1 MFHLIKYSVIR
12 KVKNFSMLF
21 WPCMFPLILGTLF
34 YFAFGNISE
43 SDFETVQAAFV
54 EENPGDSVFPS
65 FLEEVSKEETLIHVE
80 TMTEKEALQ
89 KLEDQKISG
98 IFYGT
103 ETPYL
108 KVGKNGLAQSIMQS
122 LLEMHSFARRAAA
135 FLLAAVL
142 CVCIPAA
149 AASAATTIGGAD
161 TTLIPAEDENC
172 LSWLFGSKDKITMP
186 YLNIKGQGL
195 KRNVTLDLED
205 CLVGITYTEL
215 GSIGSYVSASAAQ
228 QAWKAQAVAVHSYL
242 EYHKQYG
249 SSTNALIYTP
259 VAQIPASARNA
270 IRKAVQ
276 AVKDEVLVY
285 NGSVCDAVWSASA
298 GYNTQTG
305 VYGTCASLDAW
316 GTDVPYLQSVESP
329 YEEQYHKLLRRVIGK
344 DYTYIEYND
353 SRTGEPYQSADTTHK
368 DLGGFVQYNTL
379 VSNGRSYRYINQ
391 FVSSRYCFDFGTD
404 ASGTPCMTYYGYG
417 HGVGMSQ
424 CGAVGYAA
432 EEGMN
437 YKQILQH
444 YYTGAKIRTS
454 TTRSGGLFGWLAGLF
469 R

>member
-1 MFHLIKYSVIR
+1 M
-12 KVKNFSMLF
+12 
-21 WPCMFPLILGTLF
+21 
-34 YFAFGNISE
+34 
-43 SDFETVQAAFV
+43 
-54 EENPGDSVFPS
+54 
-65 FLEEVSKEETLIHVE
+65 
-80 TMTEKEALQ
+80 
-89 KLEDQKISG
+89 
-98 IFYGT
+98 
-103 ETPYL
+103 
-108 KVGKNGLAQSIMQS
+108 
-122 LLEMHSFARRAAA
+122 
-135 FLLAAVL
+135 
-142 CVCIPAA
+142 
-149 AASAATTIGGAD
+149 
-161 TTLIPAEDENC
+161 
-172 LSWLFGSKDKITMP
+172 
-186 YLNIKGQGL
+186 
-195 KRNVTLDLED
+195 
-205 CLVGITYTEL
+205 
-215 GSIGSYVSASAAQ
+215 
-228 QAWKAQAVAVHSYL
+228 AVHSYL

-249 SSTNALIYTP
+249 SSANALIYTP
-259 VAQIPASARNA
+259 GAQIPASARNA
-270 IRKAVQ
+270 IRKTVQ

-329 YEEQYHKLLRRVIGK
+329 YEEQYHNLLRRVIGK

-391 FVSSRYCFDFGTD
+391 FVSSRYCFDFGAD
-404 ASGTPCMTYYGYG
+404 ANGTPCMTYYGFG

>member
-1 MFHLIKYSVIR
+1 MKHL
-12 KVKNFSMLF
+12 
-21 WPCMFPLILGTLF
+21 
-34 YFAFGNISE
+34 
-43 SDFETVQAAFV
+43 
-54 EENPGDSVFPS
+54 
-65 FLEEVSKEETLIHVE
+65 
-80 TMTEKEALQ
+80 
-89 KLEDQKISG
+89 
-98 IFYGT
+98 
-103 ETPYL
+103 
-108 KVGKNGLAQSIMQS
+108 
-122 LLEMHSFARRAAA
+122 HSFARRAAA

-172 LSWLFGSKDKITMP
+172 LSWLFGSKDKITM
-186 YLNIKGQGL
+186 
-195 KRNVTLDLED
+195 
-205 CLVGITYTEL
+205 
-215 GSIGSYVSASAAQ
+215 
-228 QAWKAQAVAVHSYL
+228 
-242 EYHKQYG
+242 
-249 SSTNALIYTP
+249 
-259 VAQIPASARNA
+259 
-270 IRKAVQ
+270 
-276 AVKDEVLVY
+276 
-285 NGSVCDAVWSASA
+285 
-298 GYNTQTG
+298 
-305 VYGTCASLDAW
+305 
-316 GTDVPYLQSVESP
+316 PYLQSVESP

-444 YYTGAKIRTS
+444 CYTGAKIRTS

>member
-1 MFHLIKYSVIR
+1 MKHL
-12 KVKNFSMLF
+12 
-21 WPCMFPLILGTLF
+21 
-34 YFAFGNISE
+34 
-43 SDFETVQAAFV
+43 
-54 EENPGDSVFPS
+54 
-65 FLEEVSKEETLIHVE
+65 
-80 TMTEKEALQ
+80 
-89 KLEDQKISG
+89 
-98 IFYGT
+98 
-103 ETPYL
+103 
-108 KVGKNGLAQSIMQS
+108 
-122 LLEMHSFARRAAA
+122 HSFARRAAA

-215 GSIGSYVSASAAQ
+215 GSIGSFVSASAAQ

-259 VAQIPASARNA
+259 VDQIPSSARNA

-276 AVKDEVLVY
+276 SVKDEVLVY

-353 SRTGEPYQSADTTHK
+353 SRTGEQFSSFKILSHWRFFCRNAFQNLKQNLPVAFFRDLPFSADDHAVCADVRK
-368 DLGGFVQYNTL
+368 DLSDICGNHIVPSANKRAGF
-379 VSNGRSYRYINQ
+379 RH
-391 FVSSRYCFDFGTD
+391 
-404 ASGTPCMTYYGYG
+404 M
-417 HGVGMSQ
+417 M
-424 CGAVGYAA
+424 
-432 EEGMN
+432 
-437 YKQILQH
+437 
-444 YYTGAKIRTS
+444 
-454 TTRSGGLFGWLAGLF
+454 
-469 R
+469 

>member
-1 MFHLIKYSVIR
+1 
-12 KVKNFSMLF
+12 
-21 WPCMFPLILGTLF
+21 
-34 YFAFGNISE
+34 
-43 SDFETVQAAFV
+43 
-54 EENPGDSVFPS
+54 
-65 FLEEVSKEETLIHVE
+65 
-80 TMTEKEALQ
+80 
-89 KLEDQKISG
+89 
-98 IFYGT
+98 
-103 ETPYL
+103 
-108 KVGKNGLAQSIMQS
+108 
-122 LLEMHSFARRAAA
+122 
-135 FLLAAVL
+135 
-142 CVCIPAA
+142 
-149 AASAATTIGGAD
+149 
-161 TTLIPAEDENC
+161 
-172 LSWLFGSKDKITMP
+172 MP

-228 QAWKAQAVAVHSYL
+228 QAWKAQAVAIHSYL

-259 VAQIPASARNA
+259 VDQIPASARNA

-353 SRTGEPYQSADTTHK
+353 SRTGEPLPERRHHPQGSGRLCAVQHAGVQRTQLPVYQPVRFLPLLLRFRHRCQRHPLHDLLRLWSWRGHEPVRRSGLRRRGGHELQAD
-368 DLGGFVQYNTL
+368 
-379 VSNGRSYRYINQ
+379 
-391 FVSSRYCFDFGTD
+391 
-404 ASGTPCMTYYGYG
+404 P
-417 HGVGMSQ
+417 
-424 CGAVGYAA
+424 AA
-432 EEGMN
+432 LLHRGEDP
-437 YKQILQH
+437 YQH
-444 YYTGAKIRTS
+444 YPQRRTV
-454 TTRSGGLFGWLAGLF
+454 RLAGGIVPLNVF
-469 R
+469 H

>member
-1 MFHLIKYSVIR
+1 M
-12 KVKNFSMLF
+12 
-21 WPCMFPLILGTLF
+21 
-34 YFAFGNISE
+34 
-43 SDFETVQAAFV
+43 
-54 EENPGDSVFPS
+54 
-65 FLEEVSKEETLIHVE
+65 
-80 TMTEKEALQ
+80 
-89 KLEDQKISG
+89 
-98 IFYGT
+98 
-103 ETPYL
+103 
-108 KVGKNGLAQSIMQS
+108 
-122 LLEMHSFARRAAA
+122 
-135 FLLAAVL
+135 
-142 CVCIPAA
+142 
-149 AASAATTIGGAD
+149 
-161 TTLIPAEDENC
+161 
-172 LSWLFGSKDKITMP
+172 
-186 YLNIKGQGL
+186 
-195 KRNVTLDLED
+195 
-205 CLVGITYTEL
+205 GITYTEL

-228 QAWKAQAVAVHSYL
+228 QAWKAQAVAIHSYL

-259 VAQIPASARNA
+259 VDRIPSSARNA

-329 YEEQYHKLLRRVIGK
+329 YEEQYHNLLRRVIGK

-391 FVSSRYCFDFGTD
+391 FISSRYCFDFGTD
-404 ASGTPCMTYYGYG
+404 ASGIPCMTYYGFG

-444 YYTGAKIRTS
+444 YYTGAQIRTR

>member
-1 MFHLIKYSVIR
+1 MSLLHSILLGLVQGVAEFLPISSSGHLAIVEQILG
-12 KVKNFSMLF
+12 VKGAAEVPGFFDVL
-21 WPCMFPLILGTLF
+21 LHLGTLAAVF
-34 YFAFGNISE
+34 VAYWPEIWEMIQEFFRGIS
-43 SDFETVQAAFV
+43 D
-54 EENPGDSVFPS
+54 
-65 FLEEVSKEETLIHVE
+65 LIH
-80 TMTEKEALQ
+80 
-89 KLEDQKISG
+89 
-98 IFYGT
+98 GT
-103 ETPYL
+103 TPTP
-108 KVGKNGLAQSIMQS
+108 VPP
-122 LLEMHSFARRAAA
+122 ARRLI
-135 FLLAAVL
+135 LLIIIGTLPLFAVL
-142 CVCIPAA
+142 P
-149 AASAATTIGGAD
+149 
-161 TTLIPAEDENC
+161 
-172 LSWLFGSKDKITMP
+172 
-186 YLNIKGQGL
+186 
-195 KRNVTLDLED
+195 
-205 CLVGITYTEL
+205 
-215 GSIGSYVSASAAQ
+215 
-228 QAWKAQAVAVHSYL
+228 
-242 EYHKQYG
+242 
-249 SSTNALIYTP
+249 
-259 VAQIPASARNA
+259 